1 MKQFVQVIF
10 QKIIF
15 FDNIKKTRLN
25 GVVKSSSVDFN
36 PIDTNDILDIHKY
49 FMKEKQYEIMLEI
62 IKKGFMGL
70 SISIDNASNHTKRV
84 SLGNQKYTIQPI
96 LINLHL
102 NQYGQEFHY

>member
-1 MKQFVQVIF
+1 
-10 QKIIF
+10 
-15 FDNIKKTRLN
+15 
-25 GVVKSSSVDFN
+25 
-36 PIDTNDILDIHKY
+36 
-49 FMKEKQYEIMLEI
+49 MLEI

-102 NQYGQEFHY
+102 NQYGEEFHY